1 MSRIKGYSSKEDF
14 STAQKRNGGDDGIRF
29 RFSRSVHG
37 QKNPLPRSFYHLYE
51 WDTIYEWDEIE
62 RGEKRRERA
71 TSLSSFRSWRVSF
84 VPQFQTGFRAVSRAT
99 ALESSCSSIPPSS
112 SSTTSRTDPRR
123 GSDLVAP
130 ARELPLV
137 TLHTLP
143 LTLRKIPRPFSR
155 CCGGV
160 SPPNRFFDSTERRKI
175 SSFRKQRNND
185 INFVEGEVF
194 VNNKFFEEEERKIPS
209 LPRFVHRLR
218 SRGK

>member
-155 CCGGV
+155 CCGPVLV
-160 SPPNRFFDSTERRKI
+160 SPLQI
-175 SSFRKQRNND
+175 VSSIRPREEKFR
-185 INFVEGEVF
+185 VF
-194 VNNKFFEEEERKIPS
+194 E
-209 LPRFVHRLR
+209 
-218 SRGK
+218 SREITI